1 MLRRLMIHL
10 AIKAASDPRVQAKL
24 REEFNKNIR
33 PQAESAWRKA
43 QPRIDEAREK
53 IDEAREKIDEAA
65 KVANPRTDPGRF
77 VGEII
82 KRWHRH

>member
-53 IDEAREKIDEAA
+53 IDEAA

>member
-24 REEFNKNIR
+24 REEFSKTIR
-33 PQAESAWRKA
+33 PQAESAWLKA
-43 QPRIDEAREK
+43 RPRVNA
-53 IDEAREKIDEAA
+53 AREKIDEAA
-65 KVANPRTDPGRF
+65 RVANPRTDPGRF